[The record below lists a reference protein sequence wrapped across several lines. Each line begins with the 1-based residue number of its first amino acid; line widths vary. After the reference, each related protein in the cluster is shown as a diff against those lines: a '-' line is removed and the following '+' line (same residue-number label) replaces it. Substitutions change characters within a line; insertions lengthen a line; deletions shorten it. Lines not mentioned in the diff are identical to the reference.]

1 VSPVDTGS
9 SLTQLL
15 KVLRRQRWK
24 LLALMAIAVAAAVIV
39 QLVVPKVYEGSALV
53 RIEHHS
59 GNGML
64 GQDAVPTNDMDQIIT
79 TYIELAQSDPVL
91 RPVAE
96 RYHLLEAK
104 GLTPEQVK
112 QRLDAPIVLK
122 NLKVTR
128 LPNSY
133 LLHITYRANNPRL
146 AADVANAV
154 AESLSEHAHDTEKR
168 SSEQMSSLVAQ
179 SLSSLRTR
187 MEASDKALVE
197 YEKKLNMVNPQQRAT
212 IQAARLMQLNTDY
225 TAAQTERVRRQN
237 ILREVQ
243 SSQSLASAQTAQ
255 ASSQDNLLNET
266 VQRLNAARQQF
277 ALAKSYYGPN
287 HPDYVKAQQ
296 QVQEMEAQLAEQ
308 QERAKDRA
316 KAEYQEAVGRE
327 NQLQQI
333 LQQTK
338 AEVDGL
344 QASAHQYEQIKSE
357 ADNEKKLYEELET
370 QARLADI
377 KQQFQNAT
385 VQIAAAAGIPRLAVF
400 PNLLINL
407 PLAIVL
413 AGILG
418 ILVAVLSDAMNPT
431 FADPDEVA
439 NLLQLDILA
448 AIPVT
453 HRLPVVLTDHRTL
466 NAPAEKA

>member
-1 VSPVDTGS
+1 MSGESLQPELVRINPHLPRRRAAALLSESPFLDVSPVDTGS

-112 QRLDAPIVLK
+112 QRLDAPIALK

-133 LLHITYRANNPRL
+133 LLHISYRANNPRL

-255 ASSQDNLLNET
+255 AQPRQPAERNRAAPERCSAAVRVGQVLLRTESSGLREGPATSAGDGGST
-266 VQRLNAARQQF
+266 RGAAR
-277 ALAKSYYGPN
+277 AG
-287 HPDYVKAQQ
+287 
-296 QVQEMEAQLAEQ
+296 
-308 QERAKDRA
+308 ER
-316 KAEYQEAVGRE
+316 
-327 NQLQQI
+327 
-333 LQQTK
+333 
-338 AEVDGL
+338 
-344 QASAHQYEQIKSE
+344 
-357 ADNEKKLYEELET
+357 
-370 QARLADI
+370 
-377 KQQFQNAT
+377 
-385 VQIAAAAGIPRLAVF
+385 
-400 PNLLINL
+400 
-407 PLAIVL
+407 
-413 AGILG
+413 
-418 ILVAVLSDAMNPT
+418 
-431 FADPDEVA
+431 
-439 NLLQLDILA
+439 
-448 AIPVT
+448 
-453 HRLPVVLTDHRTL
+453 
-466 NAPAEKA
+466 